1 MITQIVTLIGV
12 LVGALTSFLATT
24 MAERTRHQRS
34 MATRWDERK
43 LDTYIEYAACVK
55 EISSTAKRARQAAAG
70 TDVRREHLA
79 AMETAELRRSVLF
92 ETLVLLASPAAIEA
106 AHEVNL
112 ALWQEE
118 IATRNDGATSL
129 EGDLIALMNR
139 YHEQA
144 RVDLGVPRTAWR
156 G

>member
-1 MITQIVTLIGV
+1 MITQIVTLVGV

-24 MAERTRHQRS
+24 MAERIRHQRA

-43 LDTYIEYAACVK
+43 LNTYIEYAGCVK
-55 EISSTAKRARQAAAG
+55 EISSTGKRARHAG
-70 TDVRREHLA
+70 QGTAEREEYLA
-79 AMETAELRRSVLF
+79 AMEAAELRRSVLF

-112 ALWQEE
+112 CLWRELGAARDSGTVSAEE
-118 IATRNDGATSL
+118 GRL
-129 EGDLIALMNR
+129 LMELINR

-144 RVDLGVPRTAWR
+144 RADLGVSHSM
-156 G
+156 